1 MGFAA
6 RFSLLRTV
14 VFGVAMLTLARAA
27 SATYQMLKCYKSVLA
42 RGKLCCVCVWPFLHS
57 LSALALIDLR
67 RAQHMAVVVM
77 STMEPAGSEL
87 PHPRPSV
94 KAPLQAPCGDGAVLS
109 PPYTHT
115 VLPSRLQHAWK
126 RCLLSLGAAFISQ
139 CMLVS
144 LEHP

>member
-1 MGFAA
+1 MVPGSTA
-6 RFSLLRTV
+6 RSSLAFKGRSSIGICSTLLRTV

-87 PHPRPSV
+87 PHPWTF
-94 KAPLQAPCGDGAVLS
+94 C
-109 PPYTHT
+109 
-115 VLPSRLQHAWK
+115 
-126 RCLLSLGAAFISQ
+126 
-139 CMLVS
+139 
-144 LEHP
+144 